1 MATNKNITMKQY
13 NGTDYDTLYPKT
25 LVGQV
30 VGAAQTVTYTVTT
43 STSWASDTTNGG
55 YYQIIAVNGIR
66 STDNPI
72 ADIVLSSNIS
82 TNKAALEAWALV
94 TRITTANNSV
104 TLWANGDAPTTSFS
118 FQLKVVR

>member
-25 LVGQV
+25 TAEQV
-30 VGAAQTVTYTVTT
+30 IGAVTTVTYIATT
-43 STSWASDTTNGG
+43 STSWTSDTTNGG
-55 YYQIIAVNGIR
+55 YYQTIAVSGIK

-72 ADIVLSSNIS
+72 ADIVLGSNVTS
-82 TNKAALEAWALV
+82 NKAALEAWALV
-94 TRITTANNSV
+94 TRITTDNDSV
-104 TLWANGDAPTTSFS
+104 TVWANGDAPTTTFS